1 MPLHVGSGCLPAT
14 ITNLRI
20 NCIAQS
26 ATPPEMSLWEKIKEF
41 FCSTHQTE
49 AQECIWTIC
58 HPSVGTTRED
68 VVSRFEQ
75 LRMLVYAGYEES
87 IHSGRHGESHFCILD
102 ADNQEILSV
111 TLDDAGN
118 YTVNCQGH
126 NETYRFTMDIEQ
138 GEECT
143 EHAEGASGTLQV
155 SPLPDPAAPQTPA
168 AYDAVWSE
176 WKRAAPAEELRGR
189 AATVQRICTCLNNG
203 SRELNVGESGLTA
216 LPDCLPAH
224 ITTLVIPHNN
234 YLTSLPTLPSGL
246 EVLTV
251 EDNQLTSLPPLP
263 SGLEVLTVEDNQL
276 TSLPPLPSGLE
287 VLTVEDNQL
296 TSLPPLPSGL
306 EVLTVEDN
314 QLTSLPPLPSGLE
327 VLTVEDNQLT
337 SLPPLPS
344 GLEVLTV
351 EDNQL
356 TSLPPLPSGLE
367 VLTVEDNQL
376 TSLPPLPSGLEVL
389 TVEDNQLTSL
399 PPLPAGLV
407 VLTVSGNQ
415 LTSLPPL
422 PAGLQTLS
430 VAGNQLTSLPPLPAG
445 LQMLLVARNQLTS
458 LPPLPAGLQM
468 LLVARNQ
475 LTSLPPLPPAGLQ
488 TLSVA
493 GNQLTSLPP
502 LPAGLQMLSV
512 AGNQLTRLPPLP
524 AGLRRLLV
532 AGNQLTSLPP
542 LPAGLQMLLV
552 ARNQLTSLPPLPAG
566 LQMLS
571 VSDNQLTS
579 LPLLPAGLELLTL
592 ERNPQLVRLPPLPEG
607 LQTLSVDA
615 NPQLTRLPA
624 LPSGL
629 QRLYARNNQLTRLPE
644 SITGLS
650 SEASVNL
657 EGNPLSERTLQAL
670 REITSAPGYSGPRIL
685 FDMAGASAPREARAL
700 HLAAAGWLVPARE
713 GEPAPAD
720 RWHMFGQE
728 DNAAAFSLFLDR
740 LSETENF
747 MKDAGFKAQIS
758 SWLVQLAEDE
768 ALRAKTFAMATEA
781 TASCQDRVTLALH
794 QMKNVQLVHDAEKG
808 QYDNNLAALVATGR
822 EMFRLEKLEQIA
834 REKAGTLALA
844 DDVEVYLAYQNKLK
858 KALGLTS
865 VTAEMRFFG
874 VSGVTVSDLQAAELQ
889 VKAAEKSELREWIL
903 QWGPLHSV
911 LERKAPERV
920 NALREK
926 QISDYEETY
935 RMLSDT
941 ELRPFGLVGN
951 TDAERTIGARAMES
965 AKKTF
970 LDGLRPLVEEMLGSY
985 LAP

>member
-49 AQECIWTIC
+49 ALECIWTIC

-75 LRMLVYAGYEES
+75 LRMLAYAGYEES

-118 YTVNCQGH
+118 YIVNCQGH

-155 SPLPDPAAPQTPA
+155 SPLPAPAAPQTPA
-168 AYDAVWSE
+168 EYDAVWSE
-176 WKRAAPAEELRGR
+176 WTRVAPAEELRGR

-263 SGLEVLTVEDNQL
+263 AGLEL
-276 TSLPPLPSGLE
+276 
-287 VLTVEDNQL
+287 
-296 TSLPPLPSGL
+296 
-306 EVLTVEDN
+306 
-314 QLTSLPPLPSGLE
+314 
-327 VLTVEDNQLT
+327 
-337 SLPPLPS
+337 
-344 GLEVLTV
+344 
-351 EDNQL
+351 
-356 TSLPPLPSGLE
+356 
-367 VLTVEDNQL
+367 
-376 TSLPPLPSGLEVL
+376 
-389 TVEDNQLTSL
+389 
-399 PPLPAGLV
+399 
-407 VLTVSGNQ
+407 LTVSGNQ

-422 PAGLQTLS
+422 PAGLQVLL

-445 LQMLLVARNQLTS
+445 LQMLLVAGNQLTS

-468 LLVARNQ
+468 
-475 LTSLPPLPPAGLQ
+475 
-488 TLSVA
+488 LSVA

-512 AGNQLTRLPPLP
+512 AGNQLT
-524 AGLRRLLV
+524 
-532 AGNQLTSLPP
+532 SLPP
-542 LPAGLQMLLV
+542 LPAGLQVLLV
-552 ARNQLTSLPPLPAG
+552 AR
-566 LQMLS
+566 
-571 VSDNQLTS
+571 NQLTS

-592 ERNPQLVRLPPLPEG
+592 DRNPQLVRLPPLPEG

-650 SEASVNL
+650 SEATVNL

-670 REITSAPGYSGPRIL
+670 RDITSAPGYSGPRIL

-700 HLAAAGWLVPARE
+700 HLAAADWLVPARE

-747 MKDAGFKAQIS
+747 IKDAGFKAQIT
-758 SWLVQLAEDE
+758 SWLAQLAEDD

-781 TASCQDRVTLALH
+781 TASCQDRITLALH

-808 QYDNNLAALVATGR
+808 QYDNNLVVLVATGR

-858 KALGLTS
+858 ESLELTS

-889 VKAAEKSELREWIL
+889 VKAAEKSEFREWIL
-903 QWGPLHSV
+903 QWGPLHGV

-985 LAP
+985 LAS

>member
-49 AQECIWTIC
+49 ALECIWTIC

-75 LRMLVYAGYEES
+75 LRMLAYAGYEES

-102 ADNQEILSV
+102 ADSQEILSV

-155 SPLPDPAAPQTPA
+155 SPLPAPAAPQTPA
-168 AYDAVWSE
+168 EYDAVWSE
-176 WKRAAPAEELRGR
+176 WTRVAPAEELRGR

-276 TSLPPLPSGLE
+276 TSLPPLPAGLE
-287 VLTVEDNQL
+287 L
-296 TSLPPLPSGL
+296 
-306 EVLTVEDN
+306 
-314 QLTSLPPLPSGLE
+314 
-327 VLTVEDNQLT
+327 
-337 SLPPLPS
+337 
-344 GLEVLTV
+344 
-351 EDNQL
+351 
-356 TSLPPLPSGLE
+356 
-367 VLTVEDNQL
+367 
-376 TSLPPLPSGLEVL
+376 
-389 TVEDNQLTSL
+389 
-399 PPLPAGLV
+399 
-407 VLTVSGNQ
+407 LTVSGNQ

-422 PAGLQTLS
+422 PAGLQMLL

-445 LQMLLVARNQLTS
+445 LQMLLVAGNQLTS

-468 LLVARNQ
+468 
-475 LTSLPPLPPAGLQ
+475 
-488 TLSVA
+488 LSVA

-512 AGNQLTRLPPLP
+512 AGNQLT
-524 AGLRRLLV
+524 
-532 AGNQLTSLPP
+532 SLPP
-542 LPAGLQMLLV
+542 LPAGLQVLLV
-552 ARNQLTSLPPLPAG
+552 ARNQLTS
-566 LQMLS
+566 
-571 VSDNQLTS
+571 
-579 LPLLPAGLELLTL
+579 
-592 ERNPQLVRLPPLPEG
+592 LPPLPEG

-670 REITSAPGYSGPRIL
+670 QNITSAPGYSGPRIL

-700 HLAAAGWLVPARE
+700 HLAAANWLVPARE

-740 LSETENF
+740 LGETENCI
-747 MKDAGFKAQIS
+747 KDAGFKAQIS

-808 QYDNNLAALVATGR
+808 EYDNNLVVLVATGR

-834 REKAGTLALA
+834 REKAGTLALV
-844 DDVEVYLAYQNKLK
+844 DEIEVWLAYQNKLK
-858 KALGLTS
+858 KSLGLTS

-889 VKAAEKSELREWIL
+889 VKAAEKSEFREWIL

-941 ELRPFGLVGN
+941 ELIPSGLVGN
-951 TDAERTIGARAMES
+951 TDAERTLGARAMES

-985 LAP
+985 LKARQRLN

>member
-75 LRMLVYAGYEES
+75 LRMLAYAGYEES

-118 YTVNCQGH
+118 YSVNCQGH

-155 SPLPDPAAPQTPA
+155 SPLPAPAAPQTPA
-168 AYDAVWSE
+168 EYDAVWSE
-176 WKRAAPAEELRGR
+176 WKGAAPAEELRGR

-263 SGLEVLTVEDNQL
+263 
-276 TSLPPLPSGLE
+276 
-287 VLTVEDNQL
+287 
-296 TSLPPLPSGL
+296 
-306 EVLTVEDN
+306 
-314 QLTSLPPLPSGLE
+314 
-327 VLTVEDNQLT
+327 
-337 SLPPLPS
+337 
-344 GLEVLTV
+344 
-351 EDNQL
+351 
-356 TSLPPLPSGLE
+356 
-367 VLTVEDNQL
+367 
-376 TSLPPLPSGLEVL
+376 
-389 TVEDNQLTSL
+389 
-399 PPLPAGLV
+399 AGLV

-422 PAGLQTLS
+422 SAGLQTLS
-430 VAGNQLTSLPPLPAG
+430 VAGNQLTRLPPLPAG

-468 LLVARNQ
+468 L
-475 LTSLPPLPPAGLQ
+475 
-488 TLSVA
+488 
-493 GNQLTSLPP
+493 
-502 LPAGLQMLSV
+502 SV

-524 AGLRRLLV
+524 EGLRRLLV

-542 LPAGLQMLLV
+542 LPAGLQV
-552 ARNQLTSLPPLPAG
+552 
-566 LQMLS
+566 LS

-650 SEASVNL
+650 SEAIVNL
-657 EGNPLSERTLQAL
+657 YGNPLSERTLQAL
-670 REITSAPGYSGPRIL
+670 QNITSAPGYSGPRIL

-700 HLAAAGWLVPARE
+700 HLAAANWLVPARE

-740 LSETENF
+740 LGETENCI
-747 MKDAGFKAQIS
+747 KDAGFKGQIS

-834 REKAGTLALA
+834 REKVRTLALV
-844 DDVEVYLAYQNKLK
+844 DEIEVWLAYQNKLK
-858 KALGLTS
+858 KSLGLTS
-865 VTAEMRFFG
+865 VTAEMRFFRI
-874 VSGVTVSDLQAAELQ
+874 SGVTVSDLQAAELQ
-889 VKAAEKSELREWIL
+889 VKAAEKSEFREWIL

-935 RMLSDT
+935 RTLSDT
-941 ELRPFGLVGN
+941 ELRPSGLVGN

-985 LAP
+985 LAS

>member
-49 AQECIWTIC
+49 ALECIWTIC

-75 LRMLVYAGYEES
+75 LRMLAYAGYEES

-155 SPLPDPAAPQTPA
+155 SPLPAPAAPQTPA

-216 LPDCLPAH
+216 LPDCLPTH

-276 TSLPPLPSGLE
+276 TSLPPLPAELE
-287 VLTVEDNQL
+287 L
-296 TSLPPLPSGL
+296 
-306 EVLTVEDN
+306 
-314 QLTSLPPLPSGLE
+314 
-327 VLTVEDNQLT
+327 
-337 SLPPLPS
+337 
-344 GLEVLTV
+344 
-351 EDNQL
+351 
-356 TSLPPLPSGLE
+356 
-367 VLTVEDNQL
+367 
-376 TSLPPLPSGLEVL
+376 
-389 TVEDNQLTSL
+389 
-399 PPLPAGLV
+399 
-407 VLTVSGNQ
+407 LTVSGNQ

-422 PAGLQTLS
+422 PAGLQMLS
-430 VAGNQLTSLPPLPAG
+430 VSGNQLTSLPPLPAG
-445 LQMLLVARNQLTS
+445 LQTLL
-458 LPPLPAGLQM
+458 
-468 LLVARNQ
+468 
-475 LTSLPPLPPAGLQ
+475 
-488 TLSVA
+488 VA
-493 GNQLTSLPP
+493 GNQLTS
-502 LPAGLQMLSV
+502 
-512 AGNQLTRLPPLP
+512 LPPLP

-542 LPAGLQMLLV
+542 LPAGLQV
-552 ARNQLTSLPPLPAG
+552 
-566 LQMLS
+566 LS

-592 ERNPQLVRLPPLPEG
+592 DRNPQLVRLPPLPEG

-650 SEASVNL
+650 SEAIVNL
-657 EGNPLSERTLQAL
+657 YGNPLSERTLQAL
-670 REITSAPGYSGPRIL
+670 QNITSAPGYSGPRIL
-685 FDMAGASAPREARAL
+685 FDMAGASTPREARAL
-700 HLAAAGWLVPARE
+700 HLAAADWLVPAWE

-728 DNAAAFSLFLDR
+728 DNAAAFSFFLDR
-740 LSETENF
+740 LGETENCI
-747 MKDAGFKAQIS
+747 KDAGFKAQIS
-758 SWLVQLAEDE
+758 SWLVQLAKDE
-768 ALRAKTFAMATEA
+768 VLRAKTFAMATEA

-834 REKAGTLALA
+834 REKVRTLALV
-844 DDVEVYLAYQNKLK
+844 DEIEVWLAYQNKLK
-858 KALGLTS
+858 KSLGLTS
-865 VTAEMRFFG
+865 VTAEMRFFRI
-874 VSGVTVSDLQAAELQ
+874 SGVTVSDLQAAELQ
-889 VKAAEKSELREWIL
+889 VKAAEKSEFREWIL

-941 ELRPFGLVGN
+941 ELRPSGLVGN

-985 LAP
+985 LNVQWRRN

>member
-1 MPLHVGSGCLPAT
+1 MPLHVGRGCLPAT

-155 SPLPDPAAPQTPA
+155 SPLPAPAAPQTPA
-168 AYDAVWSE
+168 EYDAVWSE
-176 WKRAAPAEELRGR
+176 WKGAAPAEELRGR

-216 LPDCLPAH
+216 LPDRLPAH

-234 YLTSLPTLPSGL
+234 YLTSLPT
-246 EVLTV
+246 
-251 EDNQLTSLPPLP
+251 
-263 SGLEVLTVEDNQL
+263 
-276 TSLPPLPSGLE
+276 
-287 VLTVEDNQL
+287 
-296 TSLPPLPSGL
+296 
-306 EVLTVEDN
+306 
-314 QLTSLPPLPSGLE
+314 
-327 VLTVEDNQLT
+327 
-337 SLPPLPS
+337 
-344 GLEVLTV
+344 
-351 EDNQL
+351 
-356 TSLPPLPSGLE
+356 
-367 VLTVEDNQL
+367 
-376 TSLPPLPSGLEVL
+376 
-389 TVEDNQLTSL
+389 
-399 PPLPAGLV
+399 
-407 VLTVSGNQ
+407 
-415 LTSLPPL
+415 
-422 PAGLQTLS
+422 
-430 VAGNQLTSLPPLPAG
+430 
-445 LQMLLVARNQLTS
+445 
-458 LPPLPAGLQM
+458 
-468 LLVARNQ
+468 
-475 LTSLPPLPPAGLQ
+475 
-488 TLSVA
+488 
-493 GNQLTSLPP
+493 
-502 LPAGLQMLSV
+502 
-512 AGNQLTRLPPLP
+512 LP

-542 LPAGLQMLLV
+542 LPAGLQV
-552 ARNQLTSLPPLPAG
+552 
-566 LQMLS
+566 LS

-965 AKKTF
+965 AKKIF

-985 LAP
+985 LAS

>member
-49 AQECIWTIC
+49 ALECIWTIC

-75 LRMLVYAGYEES
+75 LRMLAYAGYEES

-216 LPDCLPAH
+216 LPDCLPTH

-263 SGLEVLTVEDNQL
+263 AELEL
-276 TSLPPLPSGLE
+276 
-287 VLTVEDNQL
+287 
-296 TSLPPLPSGL
+296 
-306 EVLTVEDN
+306 
-314 QLTSLPPLPSGLE
+314 
-327 VLTVEDNQLT
+327 
-337 SLPPLPS
+337 
-344 GLEVLTV
+344 
-351 EDNQL
+351 
-356 TSLPPLPSGLE
+356 
-367 VLTVEDNQL
+367 
-376 TSLPPLPSGLEVL
+376 
-389 TVEDNQLTSL
+389 
-399 PPLPAGLV
+399 
-407 VLTVSGNQ
+407 LTVSGNQ

-422 PAGLQTLS
+422 PAGLQM
-430 VAGNQLTSLPPLPAG
+430 LTVS
-445 LQMLLVARNQLTS
+445 
-458 LPPLPAGLQM
+458 
-468 LLVARNQ
+468 
-475 LTSLPPLPPAGLQ
+475 
-488 TLSVA
+488 

-512 AGNQLTRLPPLP
+512 SGNQLTSLPPLPAGLQTLLVAGNQLTSLPPLP

-542 LPAGLQMLLV
+542 LPAGLQV
-552 ARNQLTSLPPLPAG
+552 
-566 LQMLS
+566 LS

-592 ERNPQLVRLPPLPEG
+592 DRNPQLVRLPPLPEG

-650 SEASVNL
+650 SEAIVNL
-657 EGNPLSERTLQAL
+657 YGNPLSERTLQAL
-670 REITSAPGYSGPRIL
+670 RNITSALGYSGPRIL

-700 HLAAAGWLVPARE
+700 HLAAADWLVPARE

-740 LSETENF
+740 LGETENCI
-747 MKDAGFKAQIS
+747 KDAGFKAQIS

-834 REKAGTLALA
+834 REKVRTLALV
-844 DDVEVYLAYQNKLK
+844 DEIEVWLAYQNKLK
-858 KALGLTS
+858 KSLGLTS
-865 VTAEMRFFG
+865 VTAEMRFFRI
-874 VSGVTVSDLQAAELQ
+874 SGVTVSDLQAAELQ
-889 VKAAEKSELREWIL
+889 VKAAEKSEFREWIL

-911 LERKAPERV
+911 LERKVPERV

-935 RMLSDT
+935 RTLSDT
-941 ELRPFGLVGN
+941 ELRPSGLVGN

-965 AKKTF
+965 AKKIF

-985 LAP
+985 LAS

>member
-49 AQECIWTIC
+49 ALECIWTIC

-75 LRMLVYAGYEES
+75 LRMLAYAGYEES
-87 IHSGRHGESHFCILD
+87 IHSGSHGESHFCILD
-102 ADNQEILSV
+102 ANSQEILSV

-155 SPLPDPAAPQTPA
+155 SPLPATAAPQTPA
-168 AYDAVWSE
+168 EYDAVWSE
-176 WKRAAPAEELRGR
+176 WKGAAPAEELRGR

-263 SGLEVLTVEDNQL
+263 AGLQTLSVAGNQL
-276 TSLPPLPSGLE
+276 TSLPTLPSGLQM
-287 VLTVEDNQL
+287 L
-296 TSLPPLPSGL
+296 
-306 EVLTVEDN
+306 
-314 QLTSLPPLPSGLE
+314 
-327 VLTVEDNQLT
+327 
-337 SLPPLPS
+337 
-344 GLEVLTV
+344 
-351 EDNQL
+351 
-356 TSLPPLPSGLE
+356 
-367 VLTVEDNQL
+367 
-376 TSLPPLPSGLEVL
+376 
-389 TVEDNQLTSL
+389 
-399 PPLPAGLV
+399 LV
-407 VLTVSGNQ
+407 AGNQ

-445 LQMLLVARNQLTS
+445 LQV
-458 LPPLPAGLQM
+458 
-468 LLVARNQ
+468 
-475 LTSLPPLPPAGLQ
+475 
-488 TLSVA
+488 
-493 GNQLTSLPP
+493 
-502 LPAGLQMLSV
+502 
-512 AGNQLTRLPPLP
+512 
-524 AGLRRLLV
+524 
-532 AGNQLTSLPP
+532 
-542 LPAGLQMLLV
+542 
-552 ARNQLTSLPPLPAG
+552 
-566 LQMLS
+566 LS

-579 LPLLPAGLELLTL
+579 LPLLPAGLEVLTV
-592 ERNPQLVRLPPLPEG
+592 EDNQLTSLPPLPEG
-607 LQTLSVDA
+607 LQTLSVDD

-624 LPSGL
+624 LPSGIQL
-629 QRLYARNNQLTRLPE
+629 LFARNNQLTRLPE
-644 SITGLS
+644 SITGL
-650 SEASVNL
+650 ASNATVNV

-670 REITSAPGYSGPRIL
+670 LDITSAPGYSGPTIH
-685 FDMAGASAPREARAL
+685 FNMAGPSAPREARAL
-700 HLAAAGWLVPARE
+700 HLAAADWLMPARE
-713 GEPAPAD
+713 REPAPAD

-747 MKDAGFKAQIS
+747 IRDAGFKEQIS
-758 SWLVQLAEDE
+758 SWLVQLAEDD

-808 QYDNNLAALVATGR
+808 EYDNNLVVLVATGR

-834 REKAGTLALA
+834 REKAGTLALV
-844 DDVEVYLAYQNKLK
+844 DEIEVWLAYQNKLK
-858 KALGLTS
+858 KSLGLTS

-889 VKAAEKSELREWIL
+889 VKAAEKSEFREWIL

-941 ELRPFGLVGN
+941 ELRPSGLVGN

-985 LAP
+985 LKVRQRLN